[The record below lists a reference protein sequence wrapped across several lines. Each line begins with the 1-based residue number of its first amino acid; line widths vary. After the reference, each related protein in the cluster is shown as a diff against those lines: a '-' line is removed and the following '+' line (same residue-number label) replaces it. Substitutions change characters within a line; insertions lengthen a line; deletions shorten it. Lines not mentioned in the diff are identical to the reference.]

1 MGVVEIVLT
10 ILGVIIGL
18 FLLWVLFGFLAYLF
32 SLRRGGLA
40 GKLVNKVF
48 MKEIE
53 SYKIDYSWW
62 ETIPSK
68 EVEIK
73 AGEETLVGTV
83 LEKSGSK
90 KVGICVHGYYGNFRD
105 LNPWAKILF
114 EEGFSVIAPDL
125 RAHGKSSGQYVSM
138 GYFDK
143 DDIVLWINKAIE
155 LFGNDCQIVLF
166 GESMGGATVLM
177 ASELNLPSNV
187 KCVVADSAYS
197 NAYQA
202 FEYLVEKRGFLPAFL
217 FLPVANFFSKVFSGC
232 DLKKASPIDSVK
244 KTTLPI
250 LFFHGSNDKFVPA
263 YMSKD
268 MFDVSNKQIC
278 SIYLTKGAG
287 HIQSFAKDP
296 EGYKKVITCFI
307 EKWIR

>member
-1 MGVVEIVLT
+1 MGVLEIVLT

-32 SLRRGGLA
+32 SLRRGGFA

-62 ETIPSK
+62 ETVPSK
-68 EVEIK
+68 EIEIK

-114 EEGFSVIAPDL
+114 EEGFNVIAPDL

-155 LFGNDCQIVLF
+155 LFGVDCQIVLF

-268 MFDVSNKQIC
+268 MFDVSNKKIC

-296 EGYKKVITCFI
+296 EGYKKVMTCFI
-307 EKWIR
+307 KKWIC

>member
-1 MGVVEIVLT
+1 MGVLEIVLT

-83 LEKSGSK
+83 LKKSGSK

-202 FEYLVEKRGFLPAFL
+202 FEYIIEKRGFLPAFL

-268 MFDVSNKQIC
+268 MFGVSNKEIC
-278 SIYLTKGAG
+278 SLYLTKGAG

-307 EKWIR
+307 EKWIC

>member
-1 MGVVEIVLT
+1 MSVLEIIFTIFGVLV
-10 ILGVIIGL
+10 GL
-18 FLLWVLFGFLAYLF
+18 FLLWVLIGFLAYLF

-40 GKLVNKVF
+40 GKLVNKQF

-62 ETIPSK
+62 KTVPSK

-90 KVGICVHGYYGNFRD
+90 KVGICVHGYYGNFQD
-105 LNPWAKILF
+105 LNPWAKILY
-114 EEGFSVIAPDL
+114 EENFNVIAPDL
-125 RAHGKSSGQYVSM
+125 RAHGKSSGQKVSM

-155 LFGNDCQIVLF
+155 MFGEDCQIVLF

-177 ASELNLPSNV
+177 TSELKLPKNV
-187 KCVVADSAYS
+187 KCVIADSAYS

-202 FEYLVEKRGFLPAFL
+202 FEYIIEKRGFLPAFL
-217 FLPVANFFSKVFSGC
+217 FLPVANFFSKVFADC

-244 KTTLPI
+244 KSSLPI
-250 LFFHGSNDKFVPA
+250 LFLHGLDDKFVPA
-263 YMSKD
+263 YMSRD
-268 MFDVSNKQIC
+268 MFDVSNKEIC
-278 SIYLTKGAG
+278 SLYLTKGAG
-287 HIQSFAKDP
+287 HIKSYAKDP
-296 EGYKKVITCFI
+296 EEYKKVMMSFI
-307 EKWIR
+307 EKWLS

>member
-1 MGVVEIVLT
+1 MGVLEIVLT

-114 EEGFSVIAPDL
+114 EEGFNVIAPDL

-263 YMSKD
+263 YMSKE

-307 EKWIR
+307 EKWIC